1 MPQSAPSRNSAWCNR
16 AETVLIA
23 GSIGSSVAA
32 VVLQQVTFA
41 AITSIQLS
49 FVVGLNSWSRK
60 RFDEVSQ
67 QNQSAITQLQQ
78 QLSQGQNPL
87 NQIEQT
93 IRQLPN
99 YKKLEDL
106 QHHLEQ
112 LEIDHQKRIDQ
123 LYEELRKQEDQ
134 LSQSARNL
142 TSLEQSM
149 QSISR
154 IDIDSL
160 QHGVHNLKD
169 RFEIEFRASENNQSL
184 IAELKNRL
192 LTIEQD
198 IDKSVSAPS
207 DYDGFKEILTRL
219 QNVEGQSQSLNEQVS
234 RLSFLK
240 DFNPSDVQASLRI
253 LLEEI
258 ASLDVQINRP
268 IEDSGKIYLVDLEA
282 KISQLRETIDSL
294 RTEMDS
300 NEGIRIEIREVSGS
314 LKTSTS
320 ELSKRISK
328 LEKLIIPTPSTQP
341 LCEWCG
347 SICHSVYIGGLY
359 DNCKF
364 CSKGCRDSHRIEQE
378 RNNY

>member
-1 MPQSAPSRNSAWCNR
+1 
-16 AETVLIA
+16 
-23 GSIGSSVAA
+23 
-32 VVLQQVTFA
+32 
-41 AITSIQLS
+41 
-49 FVVGLNSWSRK
+49 
-60 RFDEVSQ
+60 
-67 QNQSAITQLQQ
+67 
-78 QLSQGQNPL
+78 
-87 NQIEQT
+87 
-93 IRQLPN
+93 
-99 YKKLEDL
+99 
-106 QHHLEQ
+106 
-112 LEIDHQKRIDQ
+112 
-123 LYEELRKQEDQ
+123 
-134 LSQSARNL
+134 
-142 TSLEQSM
+142 M